1 MGDAR
6 EGALNPSNP
15 SLNLP
20 QGAGWTAQTSF
31 RATLA
36 AYVQSAYTARMLRF
50 EWDPKKAAANLRKHG
65 VSFDDAQTVFAD
77 ENAKLIDDPDHSDEE
92 DRFVLLG
99 LSSSLRLLVVCHCY
113 RSEGNVI
120 RIISARK
127 AEGHERNSYP

>member
-1 MGDAR
+1 M
-6 EGALNPSNP
+6 
-15 SLNLP
+15 
-20 QGAGWTAQTSF
+20 
-31 RATLA
+31 
-36 AYVQSAYTARMLRF
+36 YVQSAYTSLLLRF
-50 EWDPKKAAANLRKHG
+50 EWDPKKAVANLQKHG
-65 VSFDDAQTVFAD
+65 VSFADAQTVFAD
-77 ENAKLIDDPDHSDEE
+77 ENAKLIDDPDHSEEE

>member
-1 MGDAR
+1 M
-6 EGALNPSNP
+6 
-15 SLNLP
+15 
-20 QGAGWTAQTSF
+20 
-31 RATLA
+31 
-36 AYVQSAYTARMLRF
+36 YVRNTYTWRMLKF

-77 ENAKLIDDPDHSDEE
+77 ENAKLIDDPDHSHEE

-127 AEGHERNSYP
+127 AEGYERNSYP